1 MAWPRIKKLKDKTTR
16 RQEDVLRLK
25 KKRLA
30 THIFTT
36 WSPCV
41 YECNYPKWVR
51 IKAHYFTVA
60 SSLGSINLMFW
71 SRLLLDMLITREG
84 FLCDDTRK
92 KAHVTWKVLRVRA
105 FCKCHLGVETSQS
118 VSEEAEWPP
127 YLLSGWCCPWPT
139 SSGQSCSMGWSS
151 SCGEGVRV
159 AVDWWL

>member
-60 SSLGSINLMFW
+60 SSLGSINLMF
-71 SRLLLDMLITREG
+71 
-84 FLCDDTRK
+84 
-92 KAHVTWKVLRVRA
+92 
-105 FCKCHLGVETSQS
+105 
-118 VSEEAEWPP
+118 
-127 YLLSGWCCPWPT
+127 
-139 SSGQSCSMGWSS
+139 
-151 SCGEGVRV
+151 
-159 AVDWWL
+159 